1 MPLLP
6 RAPAF
11 LRLAAAVMVTVL
23 ALAGIAFGSAR
34 AMPGGALYG
43 LKRGIEDVNVS
54 LAANDVARDRAKLD
68 AAKARM
74 SELQQLRHEGRLGA
88 ALTPQTAHRVAGLL
102 QDWANSAVSGATDLL
117 HRPDPGAR
125 LELNHFVSQQ
135 SALLAALRPLLPAA
149 DLQRLGGGAAA
160 FLGQLQP
167 AVAPAAPAS
176 PGRLPRSAPI
186 PLRPASTRPPTR
198 QVAGAAASARGVA
211 SAGSHASSL
220 PVPAPAGTYAG
231 GQRAAHTAPTD
242 AAPPVTVPPVTAP
255 TNAAPPV
262 AVPPGTTPPPQLP
275 PPQPRPL
282 QPHPPHPHER
292 PHQELRRRSRT
303 LTRPQSRT
311 RRDRAGSRSASVV
324 AMVVV
329 MRSGCSV
336 AEVNVVIG
344 AVEDAG
350 GSAFVSRGVARTIIG
365 VVGDD
370 DVLANLNLTAV
381 PAVAEVIRVTQ
392 PYKLVSREHH
402 AGRSTVVVGSGELA
416 VPIGPDDFALV
427 AGPCAVETP
436 EQTLEAA
443 QMAKRAGARLLRGG
457 AYKPRTSPYAFQ
469 GLGEKGLRILS
480 EVRAEVG
487 MAVVTEVVDAHDVD
501 VVAEHADMLQVGT
514 RNMSNFTLLQAV
526 GGAGKPVLLKRG
538 MTATYEEWLMAAEY
552 VAQRGNLDI
561 VLCERGI
568 RTFETATR
576 NTLDISS
583 VPMVRAL
590 SHLPVMVDPSHA
602 AGRRDLVVPLSRAA
616 IAAGADGL
624 LVDVHPHPELALC
637 DGPQALREEE
647 LVELSEACRVLTG
660 ALGRRG

>member
-1 MPLLP
+1 
-6 RAPAF
+6 
-11 LRLAAAVMVTVL
+11 
-23 ALAGIAFGSAR
+23 
-34 AMPGGALYG
+34 
-43 LKRGIEDVNVS
+43 
-54 LAANDVARDRAKLD
+54 
-68 AAKARM
+68 
-74 SELQQLRHEGRLGA
+74 
-88 ALTPQTAHRVAGLL
+88 
-102 QDWANSAVSGATDLL
+102 
-117 HRPDPGAR
+117 
-125 LELNHFVSQQ
+125 
-135 SALLAALRPLLPAA
+135 
-149 DLQRLGGGAAA
+149 
-160 FLGQLQP
+160 
-167 AVAPAAPAS
+167 
-176 PGRLPRSAPI
+176 
-186 PLRPASTRPPTR
+186 
-198 QVAGAAASARGVA
+198 
-211 SAGSHASSL
+211 
-220 PVPAPAGTYAG
+220 
-231 GQRAAHTAPTD
+231 
-242 AAPPVTVPPVTAP
+242 
-255 TNAAPPV
+255 
-262 AVPPGTTPPPQLP
+262 
-275 PPQPRPL
+275 
-282 QPHPPHPHER
+282 
-292 PHQELRRRSRT
+292 
-303 LTRPQSRT
+303 
-311 RRDRAGSRSASVV
+311 
-324 AMVVV
+324 MVVV
-329 MRSGCSV
+329 MRTGCSV
-336 AEVNVVIG
+336 AEVNEVIG
-344 AVEDAG
+344 VVEDAG

-381 PAVAEVIRVTQ
+381 SAVAEVIRVTK

-514 RNMSNFTLLQAV
+514 RNMSNFALLQAV
-526 GGAGKPVLLKRG
+526 GVAGKPVLLKRG

-624 LVDVHPHPELALC
+624 LVDVHPHPESALC

-647 LVELSEACRVLTG
+647 LVELSEACRVLTK